1 MSGMDQDP
9 GGDSPSRLLT
19 GLNEAQREAVT
30 SDSDPLRILA
40 GAGSGKTRVLTQ
52 RIAWRAANGAEDPN
66 KVLAVTF
73 TRKAASELRDR
84 LWKLGLSE
92 GVRAGTFHAIAHAQ
106 LRQRWEERGVQP
118 AELLER
124 KYTFVSRLMR
134 TRSSTLPLDVIGEIE
149 WAAARMITPEDYEN
163 AAERAQRTPPMDLS
177 KVAATYEQ
185 YQQAKLKKR
194 LVDFDDILRLA
205 ARDLMGD
212 PVYAS
217 ARRWRYRHLYV
228 DEFQDVNPLQHHL
241 LSLWMGT
248 ESTFCAVGDPN
259 QAIYAWNG
267 ANSDYL
273 VNFEKHFGGSAT
285 VELTRNYRSTPEILT
300 AANAVLAGSP
310 ATPFRL
316 SATRPSGPAA
326 EIRSHADEVAEAKA
340 IARACRV
347 KHRPNTAWRA
357 QAVLVRTNSQSA
369 AIAEA
374 LSDAGIPHRV
384 RGSASLLQQPEVKD
398 ALRTLHQSPAVSSF
412 IKDTEAVILDPTPEL
427 TEDRLANLAEL
438 IRLANEFLTME
449 PEGSPEN
456 FSRWLTAALRND
468 DGMGGDAV
476 EVTTFHAAKGL
487 EWSIVHVAG
496 LENGLVPI
504 HHAKDDPD
512 AIEEERRLLYVALT
526 RARDELSCT
535 WARKRTF
542 GTRALKRSPS
552 PWLSA
557 IKGVGESAEEPSG
570 RPRRRTRTAATTP
583 AGSELFQSLRA
594 WRMKRAQAADVPA
607 FVILNDATLHALV
620 ETRPRKQID
629 LLDVAG
635 IGPVKA
641 DRFGAEILN
650 IIKEA
655 E

>member
-1 MSGMDQDP
+1 MSGMDPIP
-9 GGDSPSRLLT
+9 GGDSPSRLLA

-30 SDSDPLRILA
+30 SESDPLRILA

-52 RIAWRAANGAEDPN
+52 RIAWRAATGAEDPN

-73 TRKAASELRDR
+73 TRKAAGELRDR
-84 LWKLGLSE
+84 LWKLGLGE
-92 GVRAGTFHAIAHAQ
+92 GVRAGTFHAIASAQ

-124 KYTFVSRLMR
+124 KFTFVSRLMR
-134 TRSSTLPLDVIGEIE
+134 ARSSTLPLDVIAEIE
-149 WAAARMITPEDYEN
+149 WASARMISPEEYEN
-163 AAERAQRTPPMDLS
+163 AAEHARRTPPLDLS
-177 KVAATYEQ
+177 KVAATYRR
-185 YQQAKLKKR
+185 YQEAKLEKR

-205 ARDLMGD
+205 ARDLAAD

-241 LSLWMGT
+241 LSLWMST
-248 ESTFCAVGDPN
+248 ESSFCAVGDPN

-267 ANSDYL
+267 ADSDYL
-273 VNFEKHFGGSAT
+273 VNFERHFGSSAT

-300 AANAVLAGSP
+300 AANAVLAGSS

-316 SATRPSGPAA
+316 SAARPSGPAP
-326 EIRSHADEVAEAKA
+326 EIRFHNDEIAEAKA
-340 IARACRV
+340 IARACRL

-374 LSDAGIPHRV
+374 LSEAGIPHRV
-384 RGSASLLQQPEVKD
+384 RGSVSLLQQPEVKD
-398 ALRTLHQSPAVSSF
+398 ALRTLYRSPDVSSF
-412 IKDTEAVILDPTPEL
+412 IKDTEAVILDPTPDL

-438 IRLANEFLTME
+438 IRVANEFLTME

-456 FSRWLTAALRND
+456 FSRWLTAALRAD
-468 DGMGGDAV
+468 DGINGDAV

-535 WARKRTF
+535 WAQKRTF

-557 IKGVGESAEEPSG
+557 IRDVAESAEAPSG
-570 RPRRRTRTAATTP
+570 RSRRSTRTAA
-583 AGSELFQSLRA
+583 AKSDGSELFQSLRA
-594 WRMKRAQAADVPA
+594 WRLKRARAADVPA

-620 ETRPRKQID
+620 ETKPRKQVD
-629 LLDVAG
+629 LLGVAG

-641 DRFGAEILN
+641 DRFGAEILD
-650 IIKEA
+650 IIEEA
-655 E
+655 G